1 MKNCKQIATEW
12 GLSERT
18 VNDLCKKNKI
28 DGAIKVGKM
37 WKIPDDAKKPIDGRI
52 TSGKYV
58 RHSAGVTRKPLPIG
72 ISDYVRAQADY
83 YYVDKTMLIKE
94 FLDQKPLVS
103 LFTRPRRFGKTLNMD
118 MLRVFFEI
126 SEENTSKYF
135 EDKAIWQCG
144 EEYRN
149 QQGQYPVVFLTFK
162 DVKFDSWKATL
173 DKIRD
178 LLQEEFGRHQELA
191 TSERI
196 AEYEKTYFA
205 KIING
210 DASEVDLTASLA
222 KLSQMLTKHYGKAP
236 IIIIDEYDT
245 PIQEGYSKDFYDEII
260 GFMRNFFSGAFKD
273 NKNLTYGFLTG
284 ILRIAQESIFSG
296 LNNLTV
302 NSVMDEEYDQ
312 FFGFTVSEVREMLK
326 YYGVLDK
333 EEELKDWYD
342 GYLFGSTEI
351 YNPWSVINYI
361 SRGCIPQAY
370 WVNTGKNEILEDVL
384 KVATEDITER
394 LYSLLQGER
403 VIARID
409 QNVVY
414 RSLSEDPANI
424 YSLLLVAGYL
434 KTPKKELQADGSYLC
449 EVSIPN
455 REIAAVYKS
464 EVLSHLLQIGAI
476 TRTTANKIA
485 ESLYA
490 NDYKNLQKAIAEYM
504 DKSVSFYD
512 AGAEGFYHGLVL
524 GLIALMDNQYKIKSN
539 RESGDGRYDIGLFP
553 REDRYPGS
561 LSELVIEERQLQ
573 SFYATDLIKKL
584 IYHVSDKINALK
596 GKTGQLKGL
605 FLQHEKKLD
614 ELIAQRQD
622 DINQFFTIAGFPYN
636 FCLEKDGEK
645 HAKAYLV
652 PCEFQKEMVVDPKN
666 RLSWGEKNA
675 FSLVRLLFERVEGTL
690 SLLRKKYPAACK
702 FVNETN
708 HVENDYI
715 YQLDPR
721 KYFGI
726 PNYYLQQIENFI
738 QENKET
744 ILAGNILTENTEL
757 DQIGDN

>member
-524 GLIALMDNQYKIKSN
+524 GLIALMDNQYKI
-539 RESGDGRYDIGLFP
+539 
-553 REDRYPGS
+553 
-561 LSELVIEERQLQ
+561 
-573 SFYATDLIKKL
+573 
-584 IYHVSDKINALK
+584 
-596 GKTGQLKGL
+596 
-605 FLQHEKKLD
+605 
-614 ELIAQRQD
+614 
-622 DINQFFTIAGFPYN
+622 NQFFTIAGFPYN

-675 FSLVRLLFERVEGTL
+675 FSLVMFMFEAISDNADLIVLDDPISAFDE
-690 SLLRKKYPAACK
+690 KKK
-702 FVNETN
+702 
-708 HVENDYI
+708 
-715 YQLDPR
+715 
-721 KYFGI
+721 FGI
-726 PNYYLQQIENFI
+726 IRRLFDNKKDSFKEKTVLMLTHDFQPIIDYVHGNFFTRYGLI
-738 QENKET
+738 T
-744 ILAGNILTENTEL
+744 PVHAYRLRFPAGSCHLHRNRFPVSFLPL
-757 DQIGDN
+757 HKYC